1 VTGDP
6 NDLDGLLEQLAG
18 EGGTPDPADHPGSE
32 VLSAYSARALPPEE
46 ELRVQEHLA
55 LCRRCRDLLLDFASF
70 LETPLAE
77 RTEGVTDLAAA
88 AEWRVLRERMRHESG
103 EAAAVRTRE
112 PGKAGKD
119 YRLVRTL
126 RVFQTLAAVLGT
138 LVVGLSMYAVRPHGQ
153 PGILPPPQEPLSFT
167 TTRSAG
173 QVETP
178 LEIYLPFGLRFYTPS
193 QYRKYRVQILDSD
206 NRSRYSAETTLSEG
220 IIPLEKGTLPP
231 GTYDVV
237 MSGLNGDRAELIG
250 HSKKLIVK
258 P

>member
-1 VTGDP
+1 VTDDP
-6 NDLDGLLEQLAG
+6 NDLDGFLEQLAG
-18 EGGTPDPADHPGSE
+18 EGGTPDLIDHPGSE
-32 VLSAYSARALPPEE
+32 VLSAYSAHALPPEE

-55 LCRRCRDLLLDFASF
+55 VCRRCRDLLLDFASF

-77 RTEGVTDLAAA
+77 RTEGVTDLAGA
-88 AEWRVLRERMRHESG
+88 AEWRALRERMRRESG
-103 EAAAVRTRE
+103 GSEEPRTRE
-112 PGKAGKD
+112 PARD

-126 RVFQTLAAVLGT
+126 RVFQTLAAVLGI
-138 LVVGLSMYAVRPHGQ
+138 LVVGLSVYAVRPHGQ

-178 LEIYLPFGLRFYTPS
+178 LEIYLPCGLRFYTPS
-193 QYRKYRVQILDSD
+193 QYRKYRVEILDSD

-220 IIPLEKGTLPP
+220 IIPLEKDTLPP

-237 MSGLNGDRAELIG
+237 MSGLNGGRAEPIG
-250 HSKKLIVK
+250 ISKKLIVK